1 MAITLSTKARNAAC
15 DAVVAL
21 ANEGSGVGTI
31 KIKDGATLLVEIPLN
46 DPAFG
51 AASTG
56 VATAD
61 NDPALS
67 GTAVAAGD
75 ADNYDVCDSDDEV
88 MWSGVVTSV
97 ATGTGDCLL
106 QNTSITVDQVVTI
119 TSFTHT
125 TPA

>member
-21 ANEGSGVGTI
+21 PNEGSGAG
-31 KIKDGATLLVEIPLN
+31 KIRIRASSTTLVDIPFN

-67 GTAVAAGD
+67 GTATGPGT
-75 ADNYDVCDSDDEV
+75 ADNYQVLDSDDEV
-88 MWSGVVTSV
+88 MWSGAVSES
-97 ATGTGDCLL
+97 GGGGDCIL
-106 QNTSITVDQVVTI
+106 QNTDIAVDQVVTI

>member
-51 AASTG
+51 APSTG

-88 MWSGVVTSV
+88 MWSGAVSES
-97 ATGTGDCLL
+97 GGGGDCIL
-106 QNTSITVDQVVTI
+106 QNTDIAVDQVVTI
-119 TSFTHT
+119 TSFVHT